1 MWHLGCRSE
10 VIHYSMKDCFPKVH
24 FLINSMLMYIYVFL
38 AVLISTSIHVMRKDS
53 WHAQKGKRSGMD
65 KEMRLCVDNGV
76 ERRLITL

>member
-1 MWHLGCRSE
+1 
-10 VIHYSMKDCFPKVH
+10 
-24 FLINSMLMYIYVFL
+24 MYIYVFL